1 MIAVLG
7 PEGTF
12 SHELALAL
20 FGKGEV
26 VLLPTIHRI
35 FDEVEKGACDGLVPL
50 ENSEAGGVGP
60 TLDGLQGHSVSITG
74 EAYMEVHHHLAAPGR
89 VEDLALVYAHPQT
102 HEQCSEFLE
111 GLGLEVIHTSS
122 NAASARAM
130 QERED
135 AGAIVSELTARIY
148 GLPIA
153 RRDVQNNSGNTTR
166 FILIST
172 RPPAE
177 SHPAKC
183 SILIDPREDRPG
195 LLHDLL
201 AVFARRGINLTRIES
216 RPSKRGMGSYVFFL
230 DFATSRG
237 WEVAIRELHGFT
249 HVKNLGCYR
258 RLEVPGWR

>member
-20 FGKGEV
+20 FGEGEV
-26 VLLPTIHRI
+26 LLLPTIRGS
-35 FDEVEKGACDGLVPL
+35 FDGVEKGSYDGLVPI
-50 ENSEAGGVGP
+50 ENSEAGGMGL
-60 TLDGLQGHSVSITG
+60 TLDGLQSHRVYITG
-74 EAYMEVHHHLAAPGR
+74 EAYMEVHHHFAALEPVDR
-89 VEDLALVYAHPQT
+89 LTVVFVHPQT

-111 GLGLEVIHTSS
+111 DLGLPVIHTSS
-122 NAASARAM
+122 NAASAQAV
-130 QERED
+130 REKND
-135 AGAIVSELTARIY
+135 AGAIVSELAARIY
-148 GLPIA
+148 GLPII
-153 RRDVQNNSGNTTR
+153 RRDVQNNAGNTTR
-166 FILIST
+166 FILISS

-177 SHPAKC
+177 ARPAKC

-237 WEVAIRELHGFT
+237 WEVAIRELQGLT
-249 HVKNLGCYR
+249 HVKNLGCYG
-258 RLEVPGWR
+258 RLEVP

>member
-1 MIAVLG
+1 MIGALG
-7 PEGTF
+7 PAGTF

-20 FGKGEV
+20 FGEGEV
-26 VLLPTIHRI
+26 LLLPTIRRI
-35 FDEVEKGACDGLVPL
+35 FDDVEKGGCDGLVPI

-60 TLDGLQGHSVSITG
+60 TLDCLQTHRVFITG
-74 EAYMEVHHHLAAPGR
+74 EAYMEVHHHLAALGEP
-89 VEDLALVYAHPQT
+89 ETLTLIFAHPQT

-111 GLGLEVIHTSS
+111 ELGLEVIHTSS
-122 NAASARAM
+122 NSASARAM
-130 QERED
+130 KEREH

-148 GLPIA
+148 DIPLI
-153 RRDVQNNSGNTTR
+153 RRDVQNTSGNTTR
-166 FILIST
+166 FIRISS

-177 SHPAKC
+177 SQPAKC

-216 RPSKRGMGSYVFFL
+216 RPSKRGMGSYIFFL

-237 WEVAIRELHGFT
+237 WEVAIRELHGLT

-258 RLEVPGWR
+258 RVEVS

>member
-12 SHELALAL
+12 SHELAISL

-26 VLLPTIHRI
+26 ILFPTIRRI
-35 FDEVEKGACDGLVPL
+35 FDEVEKGGCDGLVPI
-50 ENSEAGGVGP
+50 ENSEAGGVWP
-60 TLDGLQGHSVSITG
+60 TLDSLQTHRVYITG
-74 EAYMEVHHHLAAPGR
+74 ETYMEVHHHLAAFGGLG
-89 VEDLALVYAHPQT
+89 DLTLIFAHPQT
-102 HEQCSEFLE
+102 HEQCSEFLD
-111 GLGLEVIHTSS
+111 GLGLEVVHTSS

-130 QERED
+130 REREH
-135 AGAIVSELTARIY
+135 AGAVVSALTARIY
-148 GLPIA
+148 GTPIL
-153 RRDVQNNSGNTTR
+153 RHDIQNSSGNTTR
-166 FILIST
+166 FVLISS

-177 SHPAKC
+177 SNPAKC

-216 RPSKRGMGSYVFFL
+216 RPSKRGMGSYIFFI
-230 DFATSRG
+230 DFATSKG
-237 WEVAIRELHGFT
+237 WEVAVRELHGLT

-258 RLEVPGWR
+258 RVDVP

>member
-20 FGKGEV
+20 FGGGEV
-26 VLLPTIHRI
+26 ILLPTIHRI

-74 EAYMEVHHHLAAPGR
+74 EVYMEVHHHLAAPG
-89 VEDLALVYAHPQT
+89 DLADLTLLFAHPQT

-111 GLGLEVIHTSS
+111 ELGLEVIHTSS

-130 QERED
+130 KEREH

-148 GLPIA
+148 GLPII
-153 RRDVQNNSGNTTR
+153 RRNVQNDSGNTTR
-166 FILIST
+166 FILISA

-177 SHPAKC
+177 TRPEKC
-183 SILIDPREDRPG
+183 SLLIDPREDRPG

-237 WEVAIRELHGFT
+237 WEVAIRELHGLT
-249 HVKNLGCYR
+249 HVKSLGCYR
-258 RLEVPGWR
+258 RLGVPGWR

>member
-1 MIAVLG
+1 MIAALG

-20 FGKGEV
+20 FGAGEV
-26 VLLPTIHRI
+26 VLFPTIHRI
-35 FDEVEKGACDGLVPL
+35 FDEVEKGECDGLVPL

-60 TLDGLQGHSVSITG
+60 TLDGLQSHTVFITG
-74 EAYMEVHHHLAAPGR
+74 EAYMEVHHHFAAFGDPGR
-89 VEDLALVYAHPQT
+89 LTVVYAHPQT

-111 GLGLEVIHTSS
+111 ELGLEVVHTSS

-130 QERED
+130 KEREH
-135 AGAIVSELTARIY
+135 AGALVSEMTARTY
-148 GLPIA
+148 GIPIV
-153 RRDVQNNSGNTTR
+153 RRDVQNSSGNTTR
-166 FILIST
+166 FIRISS

-177 SHPAKC
+177 ARPEKC

-201 AVFARRGINLTRIES
+201 AVFARRRINLTRIES

-237 WEVAIRELHGFT
+237 WEVAIRELQGLT

-258 RLEVPGWR
+258 RQEVP

>member
-12 SHELALAL
+12 SHELALSL
-20 FGKGEV
+20 FGGDV

-35 FDEVEKGACDGLVPL
+35 FDEVEKGGCNGLVPI

-60 TLDGLQGHSVSITG
+60 TLDCLQTHQVYLAG
-74 EAYMEVHHHLAAPGR
+74 EAYMEVHHHLAAFEPLDR
-89 VEDLALVYAHPQT
+89 LTVICAHPQT

-130 QERED
+130 QEKEH
-135 AGAIVSELTARIY
+135 AGAIVSDLIARIY
-148 GLPIA
+148 GIPII
-153 RRDVQNNSGNTTR
+153 RRDVQNNTGNTTR
-166 FILIST
+166 FILISS

-177 SHPAKC
+177 ANPEKC

-216 RPSKRGMGSYVFFL
+216 RPSKRGMGSYIFFL

-237 WEVAIRELHGFT
+237 WEVAIRELHGLT

-258 RLEVPGWR
+258 RLEVP

>member
-12 SHELALAL
+12 SHELALSI
-20 FGKGEV
+20 FGEGELA
-26 VLLPTIHRI
+26 LLPTIRRI
-35 FDEVEKGACDGLVPL
+35 FDEVEKGGHDGLVPI

-60 TLDGLQGHSVSITG
+60 TLDCLQTHRVFITG
-74 EAYMEVHHHLAAPGR
+74 EVYMEVHHHFVALGDPGGLT
-89 VEDLALVYAHPQT
+89 VVYAHPQT

-122 NAASARAM
+122 NAASAQAM
-130 QERED
+130 KERKH
-135 AGAIVSELTARIY
+135 AGAIVSELTARIH
-148 GLPIA
+148 GLPII
-153 RRDVQNNSGNTTR
+153 RRDVQNNSENITR
-166 FILIST
+166 FILISS

-177 SHPAKC
+177 SRPAKC

-216 RPSKRGMGSYVFFL
+216 RPSKRGMGSYIFFL

-237 WEVAIRELHGFT
+237 WEVAIRELHDLT
-249 HVKNLGCYR
+249 LVKNLGCYR
-258 RLEVPGWR
+258 RVEVP

>member
-1 MIAVLG
+1 MIAALG

-20 FGKGEV
+20 FGEGEV
-26 VLLPTIHRI
+26 LLLPTIRRI
-35 FDEVEKGACDGLVPL
+35 FDEVEKGGCEGLVPI

-60 TLDGLQGHSVSITG
+60 TLDCLQSHQVFITG
-74 EAYMEVHHHLAAPGR
+74 EAYMEVHHHLAAFEEP
-89 VEDLALVYAHPQT
+89 DKLTLVFAHPQT

-111 GLGLEVIHTSS
+111 ELGLEVIHTSS
-122 NAASARAM
+122 NSASARAM
-130 QERED
+130 KEREH

-148 GLPIA
+148 GIPLV
-153 RRDVQNNSGNTTR
+153 RRDVQNSTGNTTR
-166 FILIST
+166 FILLSS

-201 AVFARRGINLTRIES
+201 SVFARRGINLTRIES
-216 RPSKRGMGSYVFFL
+216 RPSKRGMGSYIFFL
-230 DFATSRG
+230 DFSTSRG
-237 WEVAIRELHGFT
+237 WEVAIRELQGLT

-258 RLEVPGWR
+258 KVEVP

>member
-12 SHELALAL
+12 SHELALSL
-20 FGKGEV
+20 FGEGKT
-26 VLLPTIHRI
+26 VLFPTIHRI
-35 FDEVEKGACDGLVPL
+35 FDEVEKGGCDGLVPI
-50 ENSEAGGVGP
+50 ENSEAGGVWP
-60 TLDGLQGHSVSITG
+60 TLDSLQTHQVYITG
-74 EAYMEVHHHLAAPGR
+74 EAYMEVHHHLAGFGKPA
-89 VEDLALVYAHPQT
+89 DLTLIYVHPQT

-111 GLGLEVIHTSS
+111 QLGLEVVHTSS

-130 QERED
+130 QEREH

-148 GLPIA
+148 GLPLI
-153 RRDVQNNSGNTTR
+153 RREVQNSPGNTTR
-166 FILIST
+166 FILISSH
-172 RPPAE
+172 PPAE
-177 SHPAKC
+177 SNPAKC

-230 DFATSRG
+230 DFATSKG
-237 WEVAIRELHGFT
+237 WEVAIRELQGLT
-249 HVKNLGCYR
+249 HLKNLGCYR
-258 RLEVPGWR
+258 RVEVP

>member
-20 FGKGEV
+20 FGKDV
-26 VLLPTIHRI
+26 VLLPTIRRI
-35 FDEVEKGACDGLVPL
+35 FDEVEKGSHDGLVPI

-60 TLDGLQGHSVSITG
+60 TLDCLQSHHVFITG
-74 EAYMEVHHHLAAPGR
+74 EAYMEVHHHSAAFEGLDQLT
-89 VEDLALVYAHPQT
+89 VIFAHPQT

-111 GLGLEVIHTSS
+111 ELGLEVVHTSS

-130 QERED
+130 KEREH
-135 AGAIVSELTARIY
+135 AGAIISELTARIY
-148 GLPIA
+148 GIPII

-166 FILIST
+166 FIRISS

-177 SHPAKC
+177 SNPAKC

-216 RPSKRGMGSYVFFL
+216 RPSKRGMGSYIFFL
-230 DFATSRG
+230 DFRTDKG
-237 WEVAIRELHGFT
+237 WEVAIRELHGLT
-249 HVKNLGCYR
+249 HVKNLGCYLR
-258 RLEVPGWR
+258 VEAS

>member
-20 FGKGEV
+20 FREDEV

-35 FDEVEKGACDGLVPL
+35 FDGVEKGKYDGLVPL
-50 ENSEAGGVGP
+50 ENSEAGGVGA

-74 EAYMEVHHHLAAPGR
+74 EAFMEVHHHLAAKEP
-89 VEDLALVYAHPQT
+89 VEALRIVYAHPQT

-111 GLGLEVIHTSS
+111 ELGLEVIHTSS

-130 QERED
+130 QEREGT
-135 AGAIVSELTARIY
+135 GAIISDLTARIY
-148 GLPIA
+148 GLPIM
-153 RRDVQNNSGNTTR
+153 RRDVQNSSGNTTR

-177 SHPAKC
+177 ANPEKC

-201 AVFARRGINLTRIES
+201 SVFARRGINLTRIES

-237 WEVAIRELHGFT
+237 WEVAIRELHGLT

-258 RLEVPGWR
+258 RMEVPGWR

>member
-1 MIAVLG
+1 MIAALG
-7 PEGTF
+7 PDGTF

-20 FGKGEV
+20 FGEGEV
-26 VLLPTIHRI
+26 FLLPTIRRI
-35 FDEVEKGACDGLVPL
+35 FADVEKGGCDGLVPI

-60 TLDGLQGHSVSITG
+60 TLDCLQGHRVSITG
-74 EAYMEVHHHLAAPGR
+74 EAYMEVHHHLAGFGK
-89 VEDLALVYAHPQT
+89 VEELTLIYAHPQT
-102 HEQCSEFLE
+102 HEQCSEFLDE
-111 GLGLEVIHTSS
+111 LGLDVIHTSS

-130 QERED
+130 KEREH
-135 AGAIVSELTARIY
+135 AGAIVSDLTARIY
-148 GLPIA
+148 GIPIL
-153 RRDVQNNSGNTTR
+153 RRDVQNTPGNTTR
-166 FILIST
+166 FILISS

-177 SHPAKC
+177 SNPEKC

-201 AVFARRGINLTRIES
+201 AVFARRGINLMRIES
-216 RPSKRGMGSYVFFL
+216 RPSKRGMGSYIFFL

-237 WEVAIRELHGFT
+237 WEVAIRELHGLT

>member
-12 SHELALAL
+12 SHELALSL
-20 FGKGEV
+20 FGDEV
-26 VLLPTIHRI
+26 MLLPTIHRI
-35 FDEVEKGACDGLVPL
+35 FDEVEKGIYDGLVPI

-60 TLDGLQGHSVSITG
+60 TLDCLQNHHVFITA
-74 EAYMEVHHHLAAPGR
+74 EAYMEVHHHCAAFDG
-89 VEDLALVYAHPQT
+89 LKQLTTIYAHPQT

-111 GLGLEVIHTSS
+111 KLGLEVVHTSS

-130 QERED
+130 KEREH

-148 GLPIA
+148 GIPII
-153 RRDVQNNSGNTTR
+153 RRDVQNSSGNTTR
-166 FILIST
+166 FIIISS

-177 SHPAKC
+177 SNPAKC
-183 SILIDPREDRPG
+183 SILIDPQEDRPG

-216 RPSKRGMGSYVFFL
+216 RPSKRGMGSYIFFL
-230 DFATSRG
+230 DFRTDKG
-237 WEVAIRELHGFT
+237 WEVAIRELHGLT
-249 HVKNLGCYR
+249 HVKNLGCYGR
-258 RLEVPGWR
+258 REVP

>member
-12 SHELALAL
+12 SHELALSL
-20 FGKGEV
+20 SGDEV

-35 FDEVEKGACDGLVPL
+35 FDEVEKGMYDGLVPV

-60 TLDGLQGHSVSITG
+60 TLDCLQNHRVFITG
-74 EAYMEVHHHLAAPGR
+74 EAYMEVHHHCAAFGGLEQLTTIY
-89 VEDLALVYAHPQT
+89 VHPQT

-111 GLGLEVIHTSS
+111 KLGLEVVHTSS

-130 QERED
+130 KEREH

-148 GLPIA
+148 GIPII
-153 RRDVQNNSGNTTR
+153 RRDVQNSSGNTTR
-166 FILIST
+166 FIIISS

-177 SHPAKC
+177 SNPAKC

-216 RPSKRGMGSYVFFL
+216 RPSKRGMGSYIFFL
-230 DFATSRG
+230 DFRTDKG
-237 WEVAIRELHGFT
+237 WEVAIRELHGLT
-249 HVKNLGCYR
+249 HVKNLGCYGR
-258 RLEVPGWR
+258 REVS

>member
-12 SHELALAL
+12 SHELALSL
-20 FGKGEV
+20 FRDEV

-35 FDEVEKGACDGLVPL
+35 FDEVEKGIYDGLVPV

-60 TLDGLQGHSVSITG
+60 TLDCLQNHHVFITS
-74 EAYMEVHHHLAAPGR
+74 EAYMEVHHHCAAFEGL
-89 VEDLALVYAHPQT
+89 EQLTTIYAHPQT

-111 GLGLEVIHTSS
+111 KLGIEVVHTSS

-130 QERED
+130 KEREH

-148 GLPIA
+148 GIPII
-153 RRDVQNNSGNTTR
+153 RQDVQNSSGNTTR
-166 FILIST
+166 FISISS

-177 SHPAKC
+177 SNPAKC
-183 SILIDPREDRPG
+183 SILIDPQEDRPG

-216 RPSKRGMGSYVFFL
+216 RPSKRGMGSYIFFL
-230 DFATSRG
+230 DFRTDKG
-237 WEVAIRELHGFT
+237 WEVAIRELHGLT
-249 HVKNLGCYR
+249 HVKNLGCYGR
-258 RLEVPGWR
+258 REVP

>member
-1 MIAVLG
+1 MIAALG

-20 FGKGEV
+20 FGEEEV
-26 VLLPTIHRI
+26 ALLPTIRRI
-35 FDEVEKGACDGLVPL
+35 FDEVEKGGCDGLVPV

-60 TLDGLQGHSVSITG
+60 TLDCLQTHRVFIIG
-74 EAYMEVHHHLAAPGR
+74 EAYMEVHHHCAAFEELDR
-89 VEDLALVYAHPQT
+89 LTLIYVHPQT

-111 GLGLEVIHTSS
+111 ELGLEVIHTSS

-130 QERED
+130 KEREH

-148 GLPIA
+148 DIPIV
-153 RRDVQNNSGNTTR
+153 RRDVQNNPGNTTR
-166 FILIST
+166 FILISS

-177 SHPAKC
+177 SNPAKC

-216 RPSKRGMGSYVFFL
+216 RPSKRGMGSYIFFL

-237 WEVAIRELHGFT
+237 WEVAIRELHGLT

-258 RLEVPGWR
+258 RVEVR